1 MVKRLPNR
9 IVHHVPSSPK
19 KLAWH
24 IKQASRTTL
33 VAALA
38 VPSLSLAQEPIRL
51 EEIIVTATK
60 RATDLQKV
68 PSSITALN
76 QSTLDDLNINNFQDY
91 VKQLPSVSYTQRRPG
106 QANLFMRGISEGG
119 NSNQSLQG
127 PSVAVYLNEQPVT
140 AIGFNLDMHV
150 YDVERI
156 EVLMGPQG
164 TLYGA
169 SSQAGNLRIIT
180 NQPDTESFDAGFD
193 LSTETISQGG
203 NGYMAEG
210 FVNIPISDRAALRL
224 TAWWDEDGGYIDAV
238 PGSITFPTSGITR
251 TNEGF
256 VEDDFNEANK
266 QGLRA
271 ALKVD
276 LTDSWTATA
285 SAMFQELES
294 DGVWDHDPVNLDDFE
309 VARFFKDWV

>member
-91 VKQLPSVSYTQRRPG
+91 VKQLPSVSYTQRRPL
-106 QANLFMRGISEGG
+106 QASTRKTIPRALS
-119 NSNQSLQG
+119 S
-127 PSVAVYLNEQPVT
+127 PSWRV
-140 AIGFNLDMHV
+140 F
-150 YDVERI
+150 
-156 EVLMGPQG
+156 
-164 TLYGA
+164 
-169 SSQAGNLRIIT
+169 
-180 NQPDTESFDAGFD
+180 
-193 LSTETISQGG
+193 
-203 NGYMAEG
+203 
-210 FVNIPISDRAALRL
+210 
-224 TAWWDEDGGYIDAV
+224 
-238 PGSITFPTSGITR
+238 
-251 TNEGF
+251 
-256 VEDDFNEANK
+256 
-266 QGLRA
+266 
-271 ALKVD
+271 
-276 LTDSWTATA
+276 
-285 SAMFQELES
+285 
-294 DGVWDHDPVNLDDFE
+294 
-309 VARFFKDWV
+309 

>member
-1 MVKRLPNR
+1 MVKSLPNR
-9 IVHHVPSSPK
+9 IAHHVPSSPK

-156 EVLMGPQG
+156 EVLIRFLRHTGF
-164 TLYGA
+164 A
-169 SSQAGNLRIIT
+169 FSSHCRLQLTYFEERSRCIRVLQRN
-180 NQPDTESFDAGFD
+180 N
-193 LSTETISQGG
+193 
-203 NGYMAEG
+203 
-210 FVNIPISDRAALRL
+210 SDVLA
-224 TAWWDEDGGYIDAV
+224 
-238 PGSITFPTSGITR
+238 
-251 TNEGF
+251 
-256 VEDDFNEANK
+256 
-266 QGLRA
+266 
-271 ALKVD
+271 
-276 LTDSWTATA
+276 
-285 SAMFQELES
+285 
-294 DGVWDHDPVNLDDFE
+294 
-309 VARFFKDWV
+309 